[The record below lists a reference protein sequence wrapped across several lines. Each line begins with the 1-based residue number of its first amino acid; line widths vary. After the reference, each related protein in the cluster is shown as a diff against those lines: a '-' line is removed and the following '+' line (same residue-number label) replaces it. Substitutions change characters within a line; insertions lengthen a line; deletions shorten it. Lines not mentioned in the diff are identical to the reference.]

1 MGITDTDT
9 LDKVYNSGWC
19 WKLMDSEIVEDVDVF
34 GVFNPL
40 DGVKDLTRIN
50 LGVHHRVDYPAIAM
64 TRQGKLVEL

>member
-40 DGVKDLTRIN
+40 DGVSD
-50 LGVHHRVDYPAIAM
+50 HHM
-64 TRQGKLVEL
+64 L